1 MKFFKRLPVILLAML
16 GMGMAAAQSSEGYAD
31 RMMFAQY
38 RMSGKNTHN
47 TQSDRMTQN
56 QPRQRRFVMPT
67 SGKAYQKNERS
78 QYGAQPG
85 QPGPS
90 DHKSSRMTPDE
101 RRALRQQ
108 INEANQGIYQ
118 KRKNRNT
125 APYP

>member
-1 MKFFKRLPVILLAML
+1 MKFLKRLPVMLLAML
-16 GMGMAAAQSSEGYAD
+16 GMGMAAAQSPEGLVD

-38 RMSGKNTHN
+38 RTSGKNTHN
-47 TQSDRMTQN
+47 SQPDRMTQN

-67 SGKAYQKNERS
+67 SSNAYQKNEQSR
-78 QYGAQPG
+78 YGAQPG

-90 DHKSSRMTPDE
+90 GQKSSRMTPDE

-118 KRKNRNT
+118 KRRNRSA